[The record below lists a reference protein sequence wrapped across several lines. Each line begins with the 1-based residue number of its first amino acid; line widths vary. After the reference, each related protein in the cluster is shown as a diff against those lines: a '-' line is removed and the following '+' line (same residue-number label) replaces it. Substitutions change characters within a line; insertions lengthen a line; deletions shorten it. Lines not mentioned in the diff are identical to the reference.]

1 MLHNAR
7 RAGGC
12 MTSVAGVAPWHAG
25 RLQRRRLLSGKVAGS
40 GRIGHVAVG
49 LREEAAALQETCT
62 R

>member
-1 MLHNAR
+1 
-7 RAGGC
+7 